1 VSVSPVG
8 NPMSSFLANTIIPID
23 DWANEFVP
31 WLTTQTRDF
40 FQTIQSPVDWA
51 FDTLNNALVD
61 LPDMIGW
68 AGLVLIAW
76 KLAGWRIALLTAV
89 AMGLLG
95 GWNPIL
101 PHIDVWDQT
110 MTTLALVVI
119 AVLISVLIGVPLGIV
134 ASKSD
139 RFESLLRPALDAM
152 QTTPSFVYLIPI
164 VMLIGLG
171 AVAGVFATF
180 VFAVPPMI
188 RLTNLGIREVDQ
200 EVVEAAHSF
209 GATGRQVMFDIQLPL
224 ALRTI
229 MAGVNQ
235 TLMLSLSMVVIA
247 SIIGAPGLG
256 LLVRQ
261 GINQLN
267 FGAGAVGG
275 TGIVLLAIV
284 LDRMTQS
291 LGKPNE
297 NTSPTLSFTAMFGR
311 IRNWIT
317 VGKRSAGSPV

>member
-1 VSVSPVG
+1 MNHFFTKTV
-8 NPMSSFLANTIIPID
+8 IPID
-23 DWANEFVP
+23 KWANEFVP
-31 WLTTQTRDF
+31 WLTAQTREF

-51 FDTLNNALVD
+51 FDTLNDALVG

-68 AGLVLIAW
+68 IALVLIAW
-76 KLAGWRIALLTAV
+76 KLAGWRIALFTAV

-119 AVLISVLIGVPLGIV
+119 AVIISVLIGVPVGIV

-188 RLTNLGIREVDQ
+188 RLTNLGIREVDR
-200 EVVEAAHSF
+200 EVVEAAQSF

-297 NTSPTLSFTAMFGR
+297 NASPTISMKAVFGR
-311 IRNWIT
+311 VWNRMMSGRNNT
-317 VGKRSAGSPV
+317 GSPV